1 MPVVPTT
8 SGRQV
13 QSRGVQTGGFQ
24 TFDVPQAGQVLANV
38 ADQYAVAY
46 GEARQKANVAMAQ
59 EALLQ
64 FNQFADDQINN
75 PENGLISK
83 QGKNALGQSDAVMK
97 NMQER
102 AQALLGSIPESEER
116 NKLSFQ
122 LQQSMQSYYNQ
133 ARRYE
138 VGQFQQFQDQ
148 TYLSGNA
155 LAVTQSAGLYSDNQA
170 FVDLAKQRF
179 ESIDQYADA
188 HGLPDEWRVQQKT
201 QLKEQM
207 GQQAWI
213 GNIAQKYN
221 EFLQVNGEPGDL
233 DGVSRAISHITW

>member
-1 MPVVPTT
+1 
-8 SGRQV
+8 
-13 QSRGVQTGGFQ
+13 
-24 TFDVPQAGQVLANV
+24 
-38 ADQYAVAY
+38 
-46 GEARQKANVAMAQ
+46 
-59 EALLQ
+59 
-64 FNQFADDQINN
+64 
-75 PENGLISK
+75 
-83 QGKNALGQSDAVMK
+83 MK

-148 TYLSGNA
+148 TYLSGNG

-221 EFLQVNGEPGDL
+221 EF
-233 DGVSRAISHITW
+233 SRLMESQILMV

>member
-24 TFDVPQAGQVLANV
+24 IFDVPQAGQVLANV

-75 PENGLISK
+75 PESGLISK

-116 NKLSFQ
+116 N
-122 LQQSMQSYYNQ
+122 
-133 ARRYE
+133 
-138 VGQFQQFQDQ
+138 
-148 TYLSGNA
+148 
-155 LAVTQSAGLYSDNQA
+155 
-170 FVDLAKQRF
+170 
-179 ESIDQYADA
+179 
-188 HGLPDEWRVQQKT
+188 
-201 QLKEQM
+201 
-207 GQQAWI
+207 
-213 GNIAQKYN
+213 
-221 EFLQVNGEPGDL
+221 
-233 DGVSRAISHITW
+233 